1 MSNLRK
7 LRRARRKREDR
18 AATPRWVPWVAGLA
32 AIVAVL
38 VALGVALDVGPGT
51 PTDETVE
58 ATVVDRLQPR
68 GTGTATTGLLV
79 RLPDGR
85 EIPVYAASF
94 GDETV
99 PEPGD
104 TVILEVRESRLF
116 HRRQFRFLR
125 AVTPPAGESPG
136 EAEPAGGAPGG
147 NEGKTP
153 AASPPTGPA
162 PEGAPGR

>member
-7 LRRARRKREDR
+7 LRRARQKREDR

-51 PTDETVE
+51 PTGETVE

-94 GDETV
+94 GDEAA

-104 TVILEVRESRLF
+104 TVVLEVRESRLL
-116 HRRQFRFLR
+116 HRRQVRFLR

-136 EAEPAGGAPGG
+136 GTESPGGAPGAA
-147 NEGKTP
+147 EGEAP
-153 AASPPTGPA
+153 ATSPSPDPA
-162 PEGAPGR
+162 PEGASGP